1 MNFRAFAASA
11 INNRPPTNST
21 PTKLRIVKAI
31 QTSTLALLFS
41 TLLGCGTLGAAVS
54 YGPTCPYQGLS
65 WDFAAMTD
73 WSAIKS
79 TLGFNILLGALDTP
93 FSFIADTLTLPLT
106 DWSEEDL
113 SQCPR
118 HFN

>member
-1 MNFRAFAASA
+1 MNFHTLSACA
-11 INNRPPTNST
+11 INKGSATNGS
-21 PTKLRIVKAI
+21 PIRLLIGRAV
-31 QTSTLALLFS
+31 QFSTLAFVLS
-41 TLLGCGTLGAAVS
+41 TLIGCGTLGAAVS

-79 TLGFNILLGALDTP
+79 TLGFNIVLGALDTP

>member
-1 MNFRAFAASA
+1 
-11 INNRPPTNST
+11 
-21 PTKLRIVKAI
+21 
-31 QTSTLALLFS
+31 
-41 TLLGCGTLGAAVS
+41 
-54 YGPTCPYQGLS
+54 
-65 WDFAAMTD
+65 MTD

-79 TLGFNILLGALDTP
+79 TLGFNIVLGALDTP